1 MAVYTS
7 SHVSNVSPVIQI
19 QEQTIVGMGRIGVH
33 YTQSNQTVYEIT
45 DHLGNVRA
53 TVSSVKINGIPE
65 VLSYTDFYP
74 HGGILPGRNYV
85 SSNAYR
91 YDYQGQ
97 EKDPETNWSNFELR
111 MYDANLAR
119 WMSPDPYG
127 EFHSPYLAMGNN
139 PVSTIDPDGGKT
151 VAMAPEPPPEPE
163 YDGRQ
168 DDWLIERRDAIA
180 DGGGYGNRENKFYF
194 EDGVPVNNGHIG
206 SKKFADYEAKYEL
219 FEVSRIRQSR
229 EAHNKNRIRTSTL
242 KNVFTKIIIRASNLF
257 TKIDYVFADAQ
268 SNKGDLINPSG
279 GALRGQDAYG
289 NGHFG
294 ASRDGGGRKHMGIDI
309 LTTVG
314 QNLVSPVTGKAVN
327 YIGTTSGKPMIDI
340 IPSNAALG
348 IDKVRILYVNM
359 PGGVKAWNSY
369 NVTAGQTLIG
379 TAADLGTLGYPKAIT
394 PHIHVQVMVGGKW
407 VDPTPYFFGR

>member
-53 TVSSVKINGIPE
+53 TVSSVKTNGIPE

-139 PVSTIDPDGGKT
+139 PVITIDPDGGKT

-268 SNKGDLINPSG
+268 SNKGNGYDINAAVNTLNENAAAYSQHACARYIRYALEAG
-279 GALRGQDAYG
+279 FGLQKDALRGKTPLPARQYG
-289 NGHFG
+289 PFLQGKGFSTVPNAGY
-294 ASRDGGGRKHMGIDI
+294 SPKMGDI
-309 LTTVG
+309 RVF
-314 QNLVSPVTGKAVN
+314 QP
-327 YIGTTSGKPMIDI
+327 Y
-340 IPSNAALG
+340 
-348 IDKVRILYVNM
+348 
-359 PGGVKAWNSY
+359 PGGSQYGHIDMYNGTQWISDFKEKNEFPGSGYKNSVY
-369 NVTAGQTLIG
+369 EIFRWVTH
-379 TAADLGTLGYPKAIT
+379 P
-394 PHIHVQVMVGGKW
+394 
-407 VDPTPYFFGR
+407 